1 MSSKEEYMF
10 HAVSSLESKRGILAI
25 DKNGVVILQT
35 KNLHTG
41 ETVDVCLSGNLEE
54 LSAFLEAIEC
64 LISDLKDATISEPE
78 KEKMFVVPGKKII
91 H

>member
-1 MSSKEEYMF
+1 MSSKEKYVF
-10 HAVSSLESKRGILAI
+10 HSVSSLESKRGMLAI
-25 DKNGVVILQT
+25 DKNGVVIMQT

-41 ETVDVCLSGNLEE
+41 ETVDVCLAGTLEE
-54 LSAFLEAIEC
+54 LSAFLDALEC

-78 KEKMFVVPGKKII
+78 KEKMSAVADKKII

>member
-10 HAVSSLESKRGILAI
+10 HSISSLKSERGLIAI

-35 KNLHTG
+35 KNLRTG
-41 ETVDVCLSGNLEE
+41 ETVDVCLAGTLEE
-54 LSAFLEAIEC
+54 LSGFLEAMDC
-64 LISDLKDATISEPE
+64 LISDLKAATISEPE